1 MSCPFFCYLMAR
13 RLNLLMSVMACI
25 SFTQRS
31 RLLYGCSKWWIN
43 CMAAANGGL
52 IVWLQQ
58 MVPVAAS
65 WMLWRVL
72 QYPSK
77 RGIRSVC

>member
-43 CMAAANGGL
+43 CMAAANGGFIVWLQQMVDYCMAAANGGL

-58 MVPVAAS
+58 MVD
-65 WMLWRVL
+65 
-72 QYPSK
+72 
-77 RGIRSVC
+77 

>member
-1 MSCPFFCYLMAR
+1 
-13 RLNLLMSVMACI
+13 
-25 SFTQRS
+25 
-31 RLLYGCSKWWIN
+31 
-43 CMAAANGGL
+43 MAAANGGL